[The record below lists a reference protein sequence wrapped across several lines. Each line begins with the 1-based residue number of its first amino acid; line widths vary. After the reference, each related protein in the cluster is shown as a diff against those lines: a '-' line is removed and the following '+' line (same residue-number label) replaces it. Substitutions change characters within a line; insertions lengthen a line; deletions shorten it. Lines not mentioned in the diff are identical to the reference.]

1 MCYVH
6 VAALVA
12 EYLRRKGKWELG
24 MCGAGAGADAD
35 AGAGADADAGT
46 DAGWC

>member
-12 EYLRRKGKWELG
+12 EYLRRKGALTIYFMNCIHKISFYSLKYLKE
-24 MCGAGAGADAD
+24 
-35 AGAGADADAGT
+35 
-46 DAGWC
+46 